1 MVIFHSCLYVDQRLI
16 IGLPV
21 SRGSRVDEGWPCRTS
36 DFSLRPAS
44 PMAEWTVTPSS
55 EPVGA
60 AAVAAA
66 GRCEVIASLAKRT
79 VKICKE
85 TCLVDFAENLDGVSV
100 LYLIVSHSPFF
111 LAVCLVSPFFSFM
124 THC

>member
-1 MVIFHSCLYVDQRLI
+1 MIFHSCLYVDQRLI

-21 SRGSRVDEGWPCRTS
+21 SRGSRVDFEGWCSRTS
-36 DFSLRPAS
+36 DFSPRPAS

-66 GRCEVIASLAKRT
+66 GGPL
-79 VKICKE
+79 
-85 TCLVDFAENLDGVSV
+85 
-100 LYLIVSHSPFF
+100 
-111 LAVCLVSPFFSFM
+111 
-124 THC
+124 